1 MYLHNIPPI
10 HENIAVAHAVVLINY
25 SAGTREGETLPDKG
39 EGLKNTVSQK
49 MLNWKRLLVPL
60 VLLCTD

>member
-39 EGLKNTVSQK
+39 EGLKNTVS
-49 MLNWKRLLVPL
+49 
-60 VLLCTD
+60 